1 MAGVVLGGRRGT
13 EARELRIKNA
23 GVMCTLARPCVET
36 NLCANHNTGTALC
49 SCFSSLPYPFATTP
63 LVHVRFG
70 KHHKVS
76 AFIRLCK
83 IERTNYPI
91 KTTY

>member
-1 MAGVVLGGRRGT
+1 MEKSERRK
-13 EARELRIKNA
+13 EKA
-23 GVMCTLARPCVET
+23 GVMCSLARPCVET
-36 NLCANHNTGTALC
+36 NLCANHNTEKALC

-76 AFIRLCK
+76 AFIRPGK
-83 IERTNYPI
+83 IERTN
-91 KTTY
+91 